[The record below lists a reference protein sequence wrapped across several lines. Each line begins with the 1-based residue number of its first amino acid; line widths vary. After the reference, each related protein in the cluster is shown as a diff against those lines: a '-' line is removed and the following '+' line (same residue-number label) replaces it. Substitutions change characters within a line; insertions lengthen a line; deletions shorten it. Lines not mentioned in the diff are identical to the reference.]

1 MLKLLLVT
9 LATWS
14 GVSVLLVG
22 ALGSLI
28 HLREQRG
35 YGRIARIIAH
45 AVATKRSDPQS
56 REGCAP
62 LAKPVR

>member
-9 LATWS
+9 LGTWS

-28 HLREQRG
+28 HLREQRR
-35 YGRIARIIAH
+35 YRRIASIIAR
-45 AVATKRSDPQS
+45 TR
-56 REGCAP
+56 
-62 LAKPVR
+62 